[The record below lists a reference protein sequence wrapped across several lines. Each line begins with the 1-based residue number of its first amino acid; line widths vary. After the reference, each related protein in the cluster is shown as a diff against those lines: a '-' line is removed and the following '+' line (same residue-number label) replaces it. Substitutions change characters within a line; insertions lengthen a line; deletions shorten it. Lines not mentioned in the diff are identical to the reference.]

1 MANREESERD
11 RGERGVWDMCYV
23 FMCCYCRKKR
33 GCGLRVKAG
42 GDAER
47 RKEWATLDEALAG
60 LVVLRWRRRSCM
72 GTIMRESIPIQFQI
86 MEKKKKKGY
95 I

>member
-1 MANREESERD
+1 
-11 RGERGVWDMCYV
+11 
-23 FMCCYCRKKR
+23 
-33 GCGLRVKAG
+33 LRVKAG

-60 LVVLRWRRRSCM
+60 LVVLRWRRMGCM

-86 MEKKKKKGY
+86 MKKKK
-95 I
+95 